1 MKPVFGVP
9 MVIGAAAVPKLT
21 VVIPVK
27 VPLPS
32 SAPPASVELLMT
44 PFKVMLLPRMKPG
57 SCAAVTV
64 PGTLGSVV
72 WLAPFRF
79 HLVAI
84 AISPGDR

>member
-1 MKPVFGVP
+1 MKPTFGVP
-9 MVIGAAAVPKLT
+9 IVIGAEAVPALR

-44 PFKVMLLPRMKPG
+44 PPRAMLFDRMNPG

-64 PGTLGSVV
+64 PATLGKVV
-72 WLAPFRF
+72 
-79 HLVAI
+79 
-84 AISPGDR
+84 